1 MINTASSQT
10 TRKAKITSDQ
20 LERRY
25 NLIYNAIGANE
36 APVNIAGIVR
46 WYSAQRQEIRNA
58 LEKAEPF
65 TWLKHLDKRAPKVNR
80 SPRHLSALIVEEYR
94 HAQHD
99 QGRMQTIPEGS
110 TTLDSTSYPRN
121 PDPPSF
127 SSRGGSHAQNSSLS
141 TTITTDDRISFE
153 PFAESRRRP
162 LDVDSRKSGK
172 SASNSTHSGS
182 SDARVLPLSP
192 VLSQVN
198 HSDKDPR
205 SRFTSN
211 RTGPPGSC
219 SSDSSDDSYLRL
231 REPLNSLA
239 VPEVSL
245 QPPSSEALAG
255 SNLDPI
261 PLSVNTSTGS
271 SSSSQGKSVLSH
283 AGQSMTSLKGS
294 LRPRRV
300 RMSLPSGERIA
311 RQNRRHREAREEQ
324 LRLEYES
331 KAK

>member
-1 MINTASSQT
+1 MATSQT
-10 TRKAKITSDQ
+10 TRKAKITRDQ

-36 APVNIAGIVR
+36 APVNIAEIVR
-46 WYSAQRQEIRNA
+46 WYSAQRQEARNA

-80 SPRHLSALIVEEYR
+80 SPRHLSALIMEEYS

-99 QGRMQTIPEGS
+99 QGRMQTILEGS
-110 TTLDSTSYPRN
+110 TTLDSTTSYPRS
-121 PDPPSF
+121 PDPPS
-127 SSRGGSHAQNSSLS
+127 RGASHAQSSSLS
-141 TTITTDDRISFE
+141 TTMITDDRISFE
-153 PFAESRRRP
+153 PFGESRRRS

-172 SASNSTHSGS
+172 SASNSAHSGS

-192 VLSQVN
+192 VLSQAN

-205 SRFTSN
+205 NRFTSN
-211 RTGPPGSC
+211 RTGPSSSC

-231 REPLNSLA
+231 REPLNSLT

-245 QPPSSEALAG
+245 QPPSSEALAA

-261 PLSVNTSTGS
+261 PLSVNSSTGS
-271 SSSSQGKSVLSH
+271 SGSSQKKSALSH
-283 AGQSMTSLKGS
+283 AGQSTTSLKGS
-294 LRPRRV
+294 LRPRKV
-300 RMSLPSGERIA
+300 RMSLPSDERIA